1 MNLEDTKLKLS
12 SLEAML
18 ILSCILLMIGTGII
32 YYGMNPHLPI
42 IGAILLLFLYG
53 GFKGLS
59 FRVMEKAL
67 IQGALSGLGAIYIF
81 FFIGMLIAVWIA
93 SGTIPTMMYYG
104 FELVSN
110 QSFYAVTFLV
120 TSLLGLCIGSSL
132 TTAATL
138 GVAFIGMAAAYG
150 LSLPITAGAI
160 ISGAFLGDKMSPLS
174 DTTNLASET
183 VGVSLFVHIKNMLWT
198 TVPGFVIS
206 FTIFYFLSPNVAI
219 GNDNEI
225 TTLIQSLEKHTF
237 ISLWSLLPFIIV
249 GILALKKVA
258 AIPTI
263 AAGIVSSIVIAFVGH
278 PELTIPE
285 MGNILF
291 SGFVLDSGVEQLDTI
306 LTAGGLESMMFSIS
320 LVLLALGMGGLLFGL
335 GIIPSLLHSIASKLN
350 STARLVS
357 ATVMTGIGVNF
368 LVGEQYLSV
377 LLPGKAYRESYD
389 KLGLAA
395 KSLSRTLEDSGTVVN
410 PLVPW
415 GVCGVFLSQVLGV
428 PTLEYAPFAFFC
440 LLCPLLSLISGF
452 TKIGLHTKA

>member
-1 MNLEDTKLKLS
+1 MKLEDTNLKLS
-12 SLEAML
+12 TIEAMF
-18 ILSCILLMIGTGII
+18 ILSCVLLMIGTGII

-42 IGAILLLFLYG
+42 IGAILLLFVYG
-53 GFKGLS
+53 GCKGLS

-67 IQGALSGLGAIYIF
+67 IQGAISGLGAIYIF
-81 FFIGMLIAVWIA
+81 FFIGLLIAGWIV

-104 FELVSN
+104 FELISD

-138 GVAFIGMAAAYG
+138 GVAFIGMASAYG

-198 TVPGFVIS
+198 TIPGFVIS

-219 GNDNEI
+219 GKDTEI
-225 TTLIQSLEKHTF
+225 TTLIQALEKHTF

-249 GILALKKVA
+249 GILALKKTA

-263 AAGIVSSIVIAFVGH
+263 AAGIISSVVIAFIGH
-278 PELTIPE
+278 PELTITE
-285 MGNILF
+285 IGTILF
-291 SGFVLDSGVEQLDTI
+291 SGYVMDSGVEQLDTI

-335 GIIPSLLHSIASKLN
+335 GIIPSLLQSIAAKLN

-377 LLPGKAYRESYD
+377 LLPGNAYRESYD
-389 KLGLAA
+389 KLGLDA

-415 GVCGVFLSQVLGV
+415 GVCGVFLTQVLGV
-428 PTLEYAPFAFFC
+428 STLDYAPFAFFC